1 MSPPL
6 SAPETL
12 KELLK
17 RGRIPANSMF
27 QTKFQIPFDLL
38 NTNKLPLSVWTAT
51 EFEHE
56 LALRDNVRAVSTF
69 VLSSQ
74 EGRGILAMRWH
85 IGRSLIT

>member
-1 MSPPL
+1 MSSPL
-6 SAPETL
+6 SAPEPL

-17 RGRIPANSMF
+17 RGRIPANSAL

-38 NTNKLPLSVWTAT
+38 NTNKWPLSVWMEA

-56 LALRDNVRAVSTF
+56 PGLRDNVKAVSTF

-74 EGRGILAMRWH
+74 EGRGILAVR
-85 IGRSLIT
+85 